1 MNKLYDIWAKKNPR
15 FEKEFDKSIVQMYC
29 QYGGGSAEG
38 QVGKGKT
45 FNAGYE
51 IFIYAFFLGLYANN
65 RRALINR
72 DGFFGQ
78 PIQFWGNVTQKGR
91 HQYSQIR
98 NYIFAAVVAKTEID
112 LIAIEKGEIPVE
124 EGVSQLI
131 KTMEEYANGGFY
143 MIQAKMETN
152 PGFFF
157 ENTGFLNM
165 LISQC
170 QESDEDD
177 DD

>member
-1 MNKLYDIWAKKNPR
+1 MNKLYESWAKKNPKY
-15 FEKEFDKSIVQMYC
+15 EKEFDKSIIQVYC

-38 QVGKGKT
+38 QIGKGKIY
-45 FNAGYE
+45 NAGYE

-72 DGFFGQ
+72 DGYFGQ

-91 HQYSQIR
+91 HPYSKIR
-98 NYIFAAVVAKTEID
+98 DYMFAAVVAKTEID
-112 LIAIEKGEIPVE
+112 LIAIEKGEISVE
-124 EGVSQLI
+124 DGVSQLI

-143 MIQAKMETN
+143 MMKAKMETN

-157 ENTGFLNM
+157 ESTGFLNM
-165 LISQC
+165 IIAQC
-170 QESDEDD
+170 QDSDDDEDD
-177 DD
+177 